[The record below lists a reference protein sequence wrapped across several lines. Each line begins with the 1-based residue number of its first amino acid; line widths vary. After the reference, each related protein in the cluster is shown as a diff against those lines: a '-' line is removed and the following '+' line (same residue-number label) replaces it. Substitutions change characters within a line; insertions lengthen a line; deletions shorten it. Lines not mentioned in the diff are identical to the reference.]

1 MKSRFVVRVCR
12 RGARAASDTVRSLF
26 SSSGRFSQHSPH
38 NTGYQVFLF
47 GLSMRGPAV
56 TGTIGVGLDSYEMG
70 MVLVRARYK
79 VPPGD
84 CFTCNGGIE
93 H

>member
-1 MKSRFVVRVCR
+1 
-12 RGARAASDTVRSLF
+12 
-26 SSSGRFSQHSPH
+26 
-38 NTGYQVFLF
+38 
-47 GLSMRGPAV
+47 MRGPAV